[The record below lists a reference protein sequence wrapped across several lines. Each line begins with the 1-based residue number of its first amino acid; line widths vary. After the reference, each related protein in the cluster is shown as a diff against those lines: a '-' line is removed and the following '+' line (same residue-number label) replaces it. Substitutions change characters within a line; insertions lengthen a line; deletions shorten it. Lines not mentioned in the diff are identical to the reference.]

1 MPAPTDAGAPLLLRS
16 AWLVPV
22 GAPVATSEP
31 VDVLVEG
38 GRVTAV
44 GVGLRAPATGRVVEA
59 DGRWLLP
66 GLWDHHVHLDQW
78 ARTAARLDV
87 SGTGSPYD
95 VLEKVAAAL
104 PRHPAGQ
111 ALVGYG
117 YRSGGWDVAPSTAA
131 LDAVAGER
139 LVVLVAGDGH
149 NGWLSSA
156 AQRFLGLAP
165 CAGALDED
173 DWFAVWSR
181 LAELPGAGE
190 EARRGLVAAVEDAAA
205 RGVVGIVDM
214 ELGTSPEEWVARVES
229 GVDRLRVRTS
239 VYREHLPAAY
249 ARGLRTGDPAPGG
262 RGLVTM
268 GPFKIISDGSL
279 ATRTAHCHEP
289 YPARPGGEP
298 GGGAHPAAPYGK
310 QNVDGGDLTAL
321 LREVTDHGLRA
332 AVHVIGDAAA
342 QIALDAFAASGAR
355 GSLEHAQLLPPGAA
369 AAMARLGLVASVQPA
384 HLLDDRDLTTA
395 IWPGR
400 EDRCFMLRTLLDAGV
415 TLALGSDAP
424 VARLDPW
431 LAMAAAVHRTA
442 DAREPWVPA
451 EQLTAAE
458 ALAAS
463 TDGAGTVGVGSRG
476 DLVLVDAD
484 PLAGEDPATSA
495 AVLRGTRVALT
506 VVGGRVTHDA
516 TG

>member
-1 MPAPTDAGAPLLLRS
+1 MPAPTDGGAGSAPLLVRT
-16 AWLVPV
+16 ARLVPV
-22 GAPVATSEP
+22 GVPAAAATPSSEP
-31 VDVLVEG
+31 VDVLVRDG
-38 GRVTAV
+38 AVTAV
-44 GVGLRAPATGRVVEA
+44 GSGIVAPAGARVVDA
-59 DGRWLLP
+59 GGRWLLP

-87 SGTGSPYD
+87 SGTASPYD

-104 PRHPAGQ
+104 PRHRAGH

-131 LDAVAGER
+131 LDVVAGER

-190 EARRGLVAAVEDAAA
+190 EARRGLVAAVDDAAA

-229 GVDRLRVRTS
+229 GLDRLRVRTA

-249 ARGLRTGDPAPGG
+249 ARGLRTGQAARGG

-289 YPARPGGEP
+289 YPARPG
-298 GGGAHPAAPYGK
+298 AS
-310 QNVDGGDLTAL
+310 
-321 LREVTDHGLRA
+321 RA
-332 AVHVIGDAAA
+332 AGPTRRRPT
-342 QIALDAFAASGAR
+342 AS
-355 GSLEHAQLLPPGAA
+355 
-369 AAMARLGLVASVQPA
+369 
-384 HLLDDRDLTTA
+384 
-395 IWPGR
+395 
-400 EDRCFMLRTLLDAGV
+400 RT
-415 TLALGSDAP
+415 
-424 VARLDPW
+424 
-431 LAMAAAVHRTA
+431 
-442 DAREPWVPA
+442 
-451 EQLTAAE
+451 
-458 ALAAS
+458 S
-463 TDGAGTVGVGSRG
+463 TGPS
-476 DLVLVDAD
+476 
-484 PLAGEDPATSA
+484 
-495 AVLRGTRVALT
+495 
-506 VVGGRVTHDA
+506 
-516 TG
+516 